1 MAVSTASLLEVCDAT
16 LCFGAVQA
24 LDGVDV
30 GVAEG
35 SVTAVIGP
43 NGAGKTSLFN
53 AISGLCRLT
62 SGRVLFD
69 GRDIGGQRPDAIA
82 RLGIARTFQN
92 LDLFPTLTVIDNV
105 RLGRHTLMR
114 GGLLAGGLGLTRR
127 HEAQHEH
134 SVLDVLDLCDLRQVR
149 DERVASLPYGLQ
161 KRVEIARSAA
171 MEPRLLLLDEPAAG
185 MHAEEKQLVASVVAR
200 LRRHA
205 GVTVLLVEH
214 DVSFVASLSDVVVV
228 LDFGRRIAVGPP
240 DVVLHD
246 DGVRRA
252 YLGAVSSGV
261 PA

>member
-1 MAVSTASLLEVCDAT
+1 MSTTSLLEVRDAT
-16 LCFGAVQA
+16 MVFGAVQA
-24 LDGVDV
+24 LGGVDV
-30 GVAEG
+30 AVAEG

-43 NGAGKTSLFN
+43 NGAGKTTLFN
-53 AISGLCRLT
+53 AISGLIRLT
-62 SGRVLFD
+62 SGRVVFA
-69 GRDIGGQRPDAIA
+69 GGDIGGLRPDAIA

-114 GGLLAGGLGLTRR
+114 GGLLSGGLGLARR
-127 HEAQHEH
+127 HEAEHEQA
-134 SVLDVLDLCDLRQVR
+134 VLDVLDLCDLHHVR
-149 DERVASLPYGLQ
+149 HERVVNLPYGLQ
-161 KRVEIARSAA
+161 KRVEIARAVA

-214 DVSFVASLSDVVVV
+214 DVGFVATLSDSVVV
-228 LDFGRRIAVGPP
+228 LDFGRRIANGPP
-240 DVVLHD
+240 DVVLND
-246 DGVRRA
+246 PAVRRA
-252 YLGAVSSGV
+252 YLGTVASGA